1 MDFDT
6 TRTKGSY
13 EKILAAFA
21 AHEADILIGTQMI
34 VKGHDFPDVTLMGIV
49 AADLS
54 LNAEDYRCAERTFQ
68 LLCQAAGRAGR
79 GKNPGEVVIQTYA
92 PDNYSIIAASHQD
105 YDEFFEQEIV
115 YRKLMGYPPVANMV
129 SVLLQCS
136 GESEL
141 EMATESVVQL
151 IRKVKEQKYNE
162 LFVIGPADPPV
173 SKINDIYRKIIYL
186 KSDNRVHLI
195 RLKDYLEYV
204 INSSQNFK
212 NINVQFDFKA

>member
-1 MDFDT
+1 
-6 TRTKGSY
+6 
-13 EKILAAFA
+13 
-21 AHEADILIGTQMI
+21 
-34 VKGHDFPDVTLMGIV
+34 
-49 AADLS
+49 
-54 LNAEDYRCAERTFQ
+54 
-68 LLCQAAGRAGR
+68 
-79 GKNPGEVVIQTYA
+79 
-92 PDNYSIIAASHQD
+92 
-105 YDEFFEQEIV
+105 
-115 YRKLMGYPPVANMV
+115 MGYPPVANMV

-141 EMATESVVQL
+141 EMATESVVHYQ
-151 IRKVKEQKYNE
+151 KSKEQKYNE

-186 KSDNRVHLI
+186 KSYNRVHLI

>member
-1 MDFDT
+1 
-6 TRTKGSY
+6 
-13 EKILAAFA
+13 
-21 AHEADILIGTQMI
+21 MI
-34 VKGHDFPDVTLMGIV
+34 VKGHDFPDVTLVGV
-49 AADLS
+49 LAADMS
-54 LNAEDYRCAERTFQ
+54 LYASDYTAAEKTFQ

>member
-1 MDFDT
+1 
-6 TRTKGSY
+6 
-13 EKILAAFA
+13 
-21 AHEADILIGTQMI
+21 
-34 VKGHDFPDVTLMGIV
+34 
-49 AADLS
+49 
-54 LNAEDYRCAERTFQ
+54 
-68 LLCQAAGRAGR
+68 
-79 GKNPGEVVIQTYA
+79 
-92 PDNYSIIAASHQD
+92 
-105 YDEFFEQEIV
+105 
-115 YRKLMGYPPVANMV
+115 MGYPPVANMV

-162 LFVIGPADPPV
+162 LFVIGPPV

>member
-1 MDFDT
+1 MSF
-6 TRTKGSY
+6 
-13 EKILAAFA
+13 L
-21 AHEADILIGTQMI
+21 
-34 VKGHDFPDVTLMGIV
+34 
-49 AADLS
+49 
-54 LNAEDYRCAERTFQ
+54 
-68 LLCQAAGRAGR
+68 
-79 GKNPGEVVIQTYA
+79 
-92 PDNYSIIAASHQD
+92 
-105 YDEFFEQEIV
+105 EQEIV
-115 YRKLMGYPPVANMV
+115 YRKLMGYPPVANMA